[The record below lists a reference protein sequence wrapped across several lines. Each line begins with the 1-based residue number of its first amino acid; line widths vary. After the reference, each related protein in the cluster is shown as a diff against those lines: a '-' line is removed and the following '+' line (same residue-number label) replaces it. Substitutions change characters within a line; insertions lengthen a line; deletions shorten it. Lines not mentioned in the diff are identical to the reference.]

1 MTDARTALAR
11 LLEMAEEGALEPFLA
26 ERGVELLTAFGSAA
40 SGSEPAGDLDLA
52 VALRPG
58 ADLYALVADL
68 VGLLGF
74 DRVDVADLG
83 TADVVLAA
91 EALGVCIPLYEA
103 RPGLYARR
111 QMAALTERMETA
123 HLRRLDLELLSL

>member
-1 MTDARTALAR
+1 VTDARAALAR
-11 LLEMAEEGALEPFLA
+11 LLRLAEEGDLEPFLV
-26 ERGVELLTAFGSAA
+26 ERGVELLTAFGSAT
-40 SGSEPAGDLDLA
+40 SELGPAGDLDLA

-74 DRVDVADLG
+74 DRVDVVDLG
-83 TADVVLAA
+83 RADAVLAA
-91 EALGVCIPLYEA
+91 EALGVCVPIFEI

-123 HLRRLDLELLSL
+123 HLRRLVLELLAW